1 MAGLWACTAPQIF
14 LRLYAWIL
22 LFDIHMYQCHLCM
35 VTNAIIYLCYKL
47 YVMCGRLPWHQLMS
61 LWIKNKNKFHVR
73 FCHQVL
79 QGEKMPECSQIC
91 LRASLLTAN
100 AEFIGKKTTASFCF
114 IQTFLKASGKF
125 ERLYRVITFHFW
137 HHWSPR
143 PDRIITYL
151 VLSHSPSLLYDSI
164 YMSWHF
170 NDIIF
175 SEILIL
181 LKRRE

>member
-1 MAGLWACTAPQIF
+1 MFVFFCFFVLEFIADSTNDLRPTWRPVCHFLPLPFIFSVQSILELNVAVAGLWACTAPQIF

-79 QGEKMPECSQIC
+79 QEEKKPECSQIC

-100 AEFIGKKTTASFCF
+100 AEFIGKKKNYSFILF
-114 IQTFLKASGKF
+114 YPNFSQ
-125 ERLYRVITFHFW
+125 
-137 HHWSPR
+137 
-143 PDRIITYL
+143 
-151 VLSHSPSLLYDSI
+151 SI
-164 YMSWHF
+164 W
-170 NDIIF
+170 
-175 SEILIL
+175 
-181 LKRRE
+181 